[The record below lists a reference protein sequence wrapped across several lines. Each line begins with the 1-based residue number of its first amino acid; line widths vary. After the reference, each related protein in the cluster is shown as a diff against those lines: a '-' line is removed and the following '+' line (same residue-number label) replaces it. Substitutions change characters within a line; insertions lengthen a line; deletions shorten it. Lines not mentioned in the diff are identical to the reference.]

1 LATHVNPRDW
11 TEEAIAAADLAI
23 ARHYGLA
30 NADFLPRAI
39 HGGQYV
45 NDKGTYFGGF
55 APTWARRNFEGL
67 VRRHLAHLEEL
78 CVIDYHTGLGPL
90 GHGDMIY
97 GNSPAMGR
105 ARDWFD
111 HVTPTEEDLEAAR
124 KASGGHVA
132 NSIPGTLAQRMLE
145 LLPGARITAGG
156 IEYGTHDVRAVLKS
170 IRADNWL
177 WTHGDPRSAQGLEMR
192 AFMREMFYPALPE
205 WKIMVLSRSNDV
217 IRQALDGL
225 ARA

>member
-1 LATHVNPRDW
+1 MIFGNTP
-11 TEEAIAAADLAI
+11 TE
-23 ARHYGLA
+23 
-30 NADFLPRAI
+30 
-39 HGGQYV
+39 
-45 NDKGTYFGGF
+45 
-55 APTWARRNFEGL
+55 
-67 VRRHLAHLEEL
+67 
-78 CVIDYHTGLGPL
+78 
-90 GHGDMIY
+90 
-97 GNSPAMGR
+97 GR

-111 HVTPTEEDLEAAR
+111 HVTPTEEDLAIAR
-124 KASGGHVA
+124 AASGGHVA
-132 NSIPGTLAQRMLE
+132 NAIPGTLTSRLPT
-145 LLPGARITAGG
+145 LLPGARLTAGG
-156 IEYGTHDVRAVLKS
+156 IEYGTHEVRAVLAS